1 MGESVGEE
9 SDKLLSAVT
18 LMSERADYT
27 GVAIALLIFSAW
39 ATLLSCLLRLPIASI
54 HPVLLTILTL
64 FQTFLYTGL
73 FVTAHDAMHGTVAP
87 HHQRLNLWVGTIA
100 LVAYGLMSYTVLNEA
115 HKQHHL
121 HPASSF
127 DPDFHDG
134 EHKHFVC
141 WYVRFMSQYW
151 NLWQWLGIAAVYRGL
166 HYFGHIPE
174 LNLMLS
180 WVIPSLLSSVQLF
193 YFGTYLAHREVN
205 DAEKTTSNIN
215 SIYRPFFWSL
225 LTCYHFG
232 YHREHHDNPSIP
244 WWKLPAVTKRS
255 IQPELNLP

>member
-1 MGESVGEE
+1 MDGR
-9 SDKLLSAVT
+9 T
-18 LMSERADYT
+18 DYT
-27 GVAIALLIFSAW
+27 GVAIALIIFSAW
-39 ATLLSCLLRLPIASI
+39 VTLLSVLLRLPIETV

-87 HHQRLNLWVGTIA
+87 HHYRLNFWIGSIA
-100 LVAYGLMSYTVLNEA
+100 LMAYGLMSYKVLIKA
-115 HKQHHL
+115 HKKHHL
-121 HPASSF
+121 YPASSF

-134 EHKHFVC
+134 EHKHFIY
-141 WYVRFMSQYW
+141 WYIRFMSQYW
-151 NLWQWLGIAAVYRGL
+151 NLWQWLGIAVVYRCL

-174 LNLMLS
+174 LNLMFG

-205 DAEKTTSNIN
+205 EPGESTSSIN
-215 SIYRPFFWSL
+215 SIHRPFLWSL

-232 YHREHHDNPSIP
+232 YHREHHDNPSVP
-244 WWKLPAVTKRS
+244 WWKLPAVAKQGT
-255 IQPELNLP
+255 QLDLHLP